1 MRLVSKANS
10 SGASRAT
17 AKPLTG
23 KDRRALRAL
32 GHSLAAAVHVG
43 KAGLRPGVIDELA
56 SALAAHELVKVRV
69 LPECPLER
77 AEAGEKI
84 AKSTRSELVQT
95 IGNMLLFYKRNPE
108 QTKITLPSAAQ
119 AHPAAPRSED
129 SEDSD
134 GAKPAR
140 SGRSRYTHEVI
151 DTGDEPRRRP
161 RAGAGGIN
169 AGRPAGKRAPTGSRS
184 RAAAEPSAPSRGD
197 SRPYGKRAPSAGSGS
212 YGAPRGPR
220 AAGRDRDT
228 QRSSRSR
235 GSKT

>member
-1 MRLVSKANS
+1 MSKANS

-56 SALAAHELVKVRV
+56 GALAAHELVKVRV
-69 LPECPLER
+69 LPECPMDR

-95 IGNMLLFYKRNPE
+95 IGKMLLFYKRNPE
-108 QTKITLPSAAQ
+108 QTKITLPSLVNER
-119 AHPAAPRSED
+119 PVAPRSED
-129 SEDSD
+129 NDEAE

-140 SGRSRYTHEVI
+140 GGRSRYTHEVI
-151 DTGDEPRRRP
+151 ETGAEPRHRT
-161 RAGAGGIN
+161 RAGAGGFD
-169 AGRPAGKRAPTGSRS
+169 AGRTAGKRSPAGSRS
-184 RAAAEPSAPSRGD
+184 RATAEPSATSRGEA
-197 SRPYGKRAPSAGSGS
+197 RPYGKRAPGAGSGS

-228 QRSSRSR
+228 SRYSRSR
-235 GSKT
+235 GSKA